1 MDKQAL
7 SAEPDRMISNEKLE
21 QLKRQLSDLE
31 KEERPG
37 AAEEV
42 RRTGEMGDLSENAA
56 YQYAKAHL
64 RRVNGRI
71 LSLQDRIAS
80 AVLIETPI
88 DDGVVRIGSTV
99 TVTTSDREMIFQI
112 LGSQETDPLKG
123 RISYSSP
130 LGAALI
136 GHAVGEEVVAN
147 KTTFRILRVT

>member
-1 MDKQAL
+1 MI
-7 SAEPDRMISNEKLE
+7 SAEKLD
-21 QLKRQLSDLE
+21 QLKRQLADLE
-31 KEERPG
+31 KRERPL

-80 AVLIETPI
+80 AVLIQAPA

-99 TVTTSDREMIFQI
+99 TVATTEREMTFQI
-112 LGSQETDPLKG
+112 LGSQETNPLKG

-136 GHAVGEEVVAN
+136 GHTVGEVVVAN
-147 KTTFRILRVT
+147 GTAYRIAQVT